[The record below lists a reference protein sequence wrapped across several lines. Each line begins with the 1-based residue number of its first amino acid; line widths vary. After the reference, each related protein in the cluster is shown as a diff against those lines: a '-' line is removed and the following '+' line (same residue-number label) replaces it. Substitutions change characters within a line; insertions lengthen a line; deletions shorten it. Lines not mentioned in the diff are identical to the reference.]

1 MLFEYLN
8 HTVLIVGLVF
18 TAVISV
24 FYFTCTRSRQLLNY
38 IPNVWTS
45 LGILGTFIAI
55 ARSLASLADKNVVDI
70 DVSGLI
76 VDIGPAFVTSI
87 IGICG
92 AIVTSVGIKFI
103 YAFED
108 RREEK
113 NFSNVVGQGVSPEM
127 LLNKI
132 NLAIEHLIRVSQN
145 QEQNIAGFLDR
156 FLGNLDDFYARIYDA
171 NREQV
176 RVLSQEY
183 VDAVA
188 MMLERT
194 SQQIDARICESLV
207 KHVEVLD
214 QILNAEKQ
222 KLDVL
227 SEDMKKFLDGVPQS
241 VEAMKKDLIDSLRN
255 SIMEQS
261 QILIDNTG
269 KLSQEIIVC
278 FRNLEGQFASSVIHP
293 IIVQMEEALDKAK
306 GTLDQVSDSLQTN
319 LPPLAESIKGAT
331 ASHAAVVTQ
340 LQELVPVLGEQA
352 AQTGKSVELM
362 NANSVLLDRIVS
374 LQEELSKKNEQLR
387 YELTQWKRVHKKV
400 KVNDKT
406 GNKECPNCG
415 TENPIEANYCREC
428 CCGFW
433 DCESI

>member
-55 ARSLASLADKNVVDI
+55 ARSLASLAAEDVVNI

-132 NLAIEHLIRVSQN
+132 NLAIEHLIRVSH
-145 QEQNIAGFLDR
+145 I
-156 FLGNLDDFYARIYDA
+156 
-171 NREQV
+171 
-176 RVLSQEY
+176 
-183 VDAVA
+183 
-188 MMLERT
+188 
-194 SQQIDARICESLV
+194 
-207 KHVEVLD
+207 
-214 QILNAEKQ
+214 
-222 KLDVL
+222 
-227 SEDMKKFLDGVPQS
+227 
-241 VEAMKKDLIDSLRN
+241 
-255 SIMEQS
+255 
-261 QILIDNTG
+261 
-269 KLSQEIIVC
+269 
-278 FRNLEGQFASSVIHP
+278 
-293 IIVQMEEALDKAK
+293 
-306 GTLDQVSDSLQTN
+306 
-319 LPPLAESIKGAT
+319 
-331 ASHAAVVTQ
+331 
-340 LQELVPVLGEQA
+340 
-352 AQTGKSVELM
+352 
-362 NANSVLLDRIVS
+362 
-374 LQEELSKKNEQLR
+374 
-387 YELTQWKRVHKKV
+387 
-400 KVNDKT
+400 
-406 GNKECPNCG
+406 
-415 TENPIEANYCREC
+415 
-428 CCGFW
+428 
-433 DCESI
+433 